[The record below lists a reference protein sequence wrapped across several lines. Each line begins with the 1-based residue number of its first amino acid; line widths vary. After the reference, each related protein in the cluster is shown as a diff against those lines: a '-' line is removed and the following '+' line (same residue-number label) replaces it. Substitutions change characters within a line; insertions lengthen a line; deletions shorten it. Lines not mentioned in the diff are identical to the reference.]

1 MKPIISILIAEDQHM
16 VRGALK
22 ALLELEADFR
32 VVGDVASAGE
42 ALAVL
47 EQQPVDV
54 LVTDIEMP
62 GASGLALAER
72 VQERWPDCRLL
83 IVTTFNRRG
92 YVRRAMDLGASG
104 FLLKDA
110 PSEQLADAI
119 RRVAAGG
126 RVIDPELMLDALGE
140 CDPLTAR
147 ERRALLLAAEGLST
161 ARIAERLCL
170 SEGTVRNY
178 LSEAI
183 GKLDAHNRIDAARIA
198 RQKGWLY

>member
-1 MKPIISILIAEDQHM
+1 MKPLDLLIAEDQHL

-32 VVGDVASAGE
+32 VVGDVASADE
-42 ALAVL
+42 ALAL
-47 EQQPVDV
+47 MARQPVDV
-54 LVTDIEMP
+54 LVSDIEMP
-62 GASGLALAER
+62 GTSGLALAEEVR
-72 VQERWPDCRLL
+72 RRWPACRLV

-92 YVRRAMDLGASG
+92 YVRRAMSMGVDA

-119 RRVAAGG
+119 RRAAAGR
-126 RVIDPELMLDALGE
+126 RVIDPELMLDALAE
-140 CDPLTAR
+140 SDPLTVK
-147 ERRALLLAAEGLST
+147 ERRALLLAADGLNT
-161 ARIAERLCL
+161 AQIATQLCL

-178 LSEAI
+178 LSDAI
-183 GKLDAHNRIDAARIA
+183 SKLGAHNRIDAARIA